1 MFRLNNMDLFSHI
14 ESVVNETN
22 MDYIGSDLP
31 LAIFMIKLLSL
42 KVKFNTISEDR
53 FYKYIN
59 SDKPLK
65 LRYYLQVSF
74 KEEIRQ
80 TCEKKIVLMNNE
92 LDKIKK
98 ILGPKEPSSREP
110 IPKLSYEDRLYIY
123 DTYLENFDH
132 EEYREKQSHFHSPVD
147 SEKILD
153 IWKFNYEDTPV
164 SQYHMDRQCF
174 IFIHRQVMSSFGKK
188 YGYNSCSN
196 KYSILKDSIYNVLNK
211 FRDEQSVIALLN
223 SIKNIIELGNINFI

>member
-1 MFRLNNMDLFSHI
+1 MDLFSHI

-42 KVKFNTISEDR
+42 KVKFNTISEDG
-53 FYKYIN
+53 FNNYID

-132 EEYREKQSHFHSPVD
+132 EEYRKNLNLYVHQSRVN
-147 SEKILD
+147 SEKLLD
-153 IWKFNYEDTPV
+153 IWKFNYQRCPFA
-164 SQYHMDRQCF
+164 MDHDCF
-174 IFIHRQVMSSFGKK
+174 IFIHRQVILSFSKKHSEKK
-188 YGYNSCSN
+188 YLR
-196 KYSILKDSIYNVLNK
+196 LKDSIYKVLNK